1 MYRPKHGYCQHGCDN
16 QCERNIE
23 ILAHVNRLKALGSEH
38 KEKLTFGRL
47 SVKTKE
53 AQHQGL
59 GGSDKLKFWA
69 GKCIFW
75 AGKCIY
81 RDNRRD
87 FPTLL
92 IPTSDIFYAQNFAQ
106 ILAIFKA
113 SQLQ

>member
-1 MYRPKHGYCQHGCDN
+1 MVKPLFWL
-16 QCERNIE
+16 I
-23 ILAHVNRLKALGSEH
+23 
-38 KEKLTFGRL
+38 
-47 SVKTKE
+47 SVAAKQ
-53 AQHQGL
+53 APNQGL
-59 GGSDKLKFWA
+59 GGSDKLK
-69 GKCIFW
+69 FW

-106 ILAIFKA
+106 LLAIFKA